1 MKLGKFATK
10 PFKVTST
17 NPKMVSS
24 SSRENTIGYSK
35 NEKPTLFNEALH
47 RQPVGMVLR
56 TLRGINSR

>member
-1 MKLGKFATK
+1 MKLGKNATK
-10 PFKVTST
+10 PFKITST
-17 NPKMVSS
+17 NSKMST

>member
-1 MKLGKFATK
+1 MKLGKTPTK
-10 PFKVTST
+10 AFKVTST
-17 NPKMVSS
+17 NPKMST